1 MEYWLMGL
9 FLLAYLIFLFRTRL
23 IAKRLRGKVE
33 SFWIKLIMRLLAV
46 GFIFVAIFG
55 PSFGKLKKEVKSIGK
70 DIFIAIDLS
79 KSMDA
84 TDILPSRIQ
93 KAKFE
98 IKSIID
104 QLAGDRIGLIIFSSE
119 AYLYSPLT
127 FDKSSLF
134 TFIET
139 LNTNSVSSEGTDFG
153 QALKLA
159 LDKFLTLEATEGQLK
174 TKLILLISDGE
185 DFGDDTESVLKKCS
199 KNDVKVFTLGIGTRK
214 GGNIPLPG
222 GQFLQDENGEVVVTK
237 LNDKD
242 MKAVAEATDGAYF
255 EISDMRNDVQALIAK
270 ISALEGEVRSVKTVD
285 ASANKFIY
293 PLLVALFF
301 IVMDIL
307 FTVKIIRF

>member
-1 MEYWLMGL
+1 
-9 FLLAYLIFLFRTRL
+9 
-23 IAKRLRGKVE
+23 
-33 SFWIKLIMRLLAV
+33 
-46 GFIFVAIFG
+46 
-55 PSFGKLKKEVKSIGK
+55 
-70 DIFIAIDLS
+70 
-79 KSMDA
+79 
-84 TDILPSRIQ
+84 
-93 KAKFE
+93 
-98 IKSIID
+98 
-104 QLAGDRIGLIIFSSE
+104 
-119 AYLYSPLT
+119 
-127 FDKSSLF
+127 
-134 TFIET
+134 
-139 LNTNSVSSEGTDFG
+139 
-153 QALKLA
+153 
-159 LDKFLTLEATEGQLK
+159 
-174 TKLILLISDGE
+174 
-185 DFGDDTESVLKKCS
+185 VLKKCS